1 MRNFGYVIFGLGI
14 IFLLTC
20 SSCTRL
26 QTSTVHSRDT
36 VYVAKVDTVLIPTD
50 TVFAERVYTTVDSV
64 FMEVEKDCPNLDR
77 SKVNAWNNKVKSV
90 CTIEQLTGGKLKV
103 YSPFL
108 KDNITIHFKDN
119 GGVAILSG
127 YDTLVNDKTVTTIVK
142 EPSFFM
148 LVKEYYWTGLL
159 LLFIG
164 FLFGVWFRR

>member
-1 MRNFGYVIFGLGI
+1 MHNFGYVLIGLVI
-14 IFLLTC
+14 CLVAASFSCSRKTTLTKH
-20 SSCTRL
+20 T
-26 QTSTVHSRDT
+26 RDT
-36 VYVAKVDTVLIPTD
+36 VYVAKVDTILIPTD
-50 TVFAERVYTTVDSV
+50 TVFAERVYTTIDSV
-64 FMEVEKDCPNLDR
+64 FMEVEKDCPNIDR
-77 SKVNAWNNKVKSV
+77 SKVKQWTNKVKEV

-108 KDNITIHFKDN
+108 KDSVTIHFKDN
-119 GGVAILSG
+119 SGVVILSG

-142 EPSFFM
+142 EPSFWM